1 MTRLLLDSSAYIA
14 FKKRH
19 PEVLEILS
27 HAEEIW
33 LSPIVLGELRAGFLQ
48 GSKRESN
55 ERELQMFLESSRV
68 SVLIVDEETSERYA
82 TIRVA
87 LKKAGTPVTLTI
99 SGLLPA
105 PCSTGFPSS
114 PQTAIFRT
122 FPRSL
127 FATFSPSST
136 LLPPCLLV
144 PTPVSSCVFP
154 TVLIRTA
161 PSRNSLK
168 RRRL

>member
-19 PEVLEILS
+19 PEVLEILPQ
-27 HAEEIW
+27 AEEIW

-87 LKKAGTPVTLTI
+87 LKKAGTPVAANDIWIAASAMQHGLPILTSDRDFQKI
-99 SGLLPA
+99 SQVLVRHFLP
-105 PCSTGFPSS
+105 
-114 PQTAIFRT
+114 
-122 FPRSL
+122 
-127 FATFSPSST
+127 
-136 LLPPCLLV
+136 V
-144 PTPVSSCVFP
+144 
-154 TVLIRTA
+154 
-161 PSRNSLK
+161 
-168 RRRL
+168 

>member
-19 PEVLEILS
+19 PEVLEILPQV
-27 HAEEIW
+27 EEIW

-55 ERELQMFLESSRV
+55 ERELRMFLESSRV

-87 LKKAGTPVTLTI
+87 LKKAGTPVAANDIWIAASAMQHGLPILTSDRDFQNI
-99 SGLLPA
+99 SQVIVRHFLP
-105 PCSTGFPSS
+105 
-114 PQTAIFRT
+114 
-122 FPRSL
+122 
-127 FATFSPSST
+127 
-136 LLPPCLLV
+136 V
-144 PTPVSSCVFP
+144 
-154 TVLIRTA
+154 
-161 PSRNSLK
+161 
-168 RRRL
+168 